1 MCSNRSG
8 APIHLFGVDFS
19 KVQEY
24 PGRHITKKKVYL
36 GSEIRGN
43 NIFKIRSKIMI
54 GKRVDETMLIMAQT
68 MNPQDANPAGNVHGG
83 IIMKLIDTIAGAV
96 ATRHARANVVTVSI
110 DRLVFYSPVFVGDLL
125 TLKASLN
132 MAGTTSMEVGVR
144 VEAENLLLGEVRH
157 TASAYL
163 TMVALGTDGRPL
175 QVPPLILETDEEL
188 RRNREAIARKKVR
201 LEERKKE
208 KADQASMED
217 KPKKKG
223 KKNNHGNS
231 L

>member
-1 MCSNRSG
+1 
-8 APIHLFGVDFS
+8 
-19 KVQEY
+19 
-24 PGRHITKKKVYL
+24 
-36 GSEIRGN
+36 
-43 NIFKIRSKIMI
+43 MI
-54 GKRVDETMLIMAQT
+54 GKRIDETMLIMAQT

-83 IIMKLIDTIAGAV
+83 VVMKLIDTIAGAV

-144 VEAENLLLGEVRH
+144 VETENLLFGQIRH

-201 LEERKKE
+201 LEERKRE
-208 KADQASMED
+208 KSDQALMED
-217 KPKKKG
+217 NPKKKKG
-223 KKNNHGNS
+223 VKS
-231 L
+231 AVDS

>member
-1 MCSNRSG
+1 MYSNRSG
-8 APIHLFGVDFS
+8 VPIHLFRVDFS

-24 PGRHITKKKVYL
+24 PRRHITKEKVYL
-36 GSEIRGN
+36 GSKIRGN
-43 NIFKIRSKIMI
+43 SIFKIRSKIMI

-83 IIMKLIDTIAGAV
+83 IVMKLIDTIAGAV

-110 DRLVFYSPVFVGDLL
+110 DRLVFYSPVLVGDLL

-144 VEAENLLLGEVRH
+144 VEAENLLLGDVRH

-163 TMVALGTDGRPL
+163 TMVALGTDGRPM
-175 QVPPLILETDEEL
+175 QVPPLILETDEEI

-217 KPKKKG
+217 KPKRKREKE
-223 KKNNHGNS
+223 
-231 L
+231 

>member
-1 MCSNRSG
+1 
-8 APIHLFGVDFS
+8 
-19 KVQEY
+19 
-24 PGRHITKKKVYL
+24 
-36 GSEIRGN
+36 
-43 NIFKIRSKIMI
+43 MI
-54 GKRVDETMLIMAQT
+54 GKRIDESMLIMAQT

-83 IIMKLIDTIAGAV
+83 VIMKLIDTIAGAV
-96 ATRHARANVVTVSI
+96 ATRHARSNVVTVSI

-144 VEAENLLLGEVRH
+144 VETENLLLGQIRH

-175 QVPPLILETDEEL
+175 KVPPLILEKDEEV
-188 RRNREAIARKKVR
+188 RRNGEAIARKKVR

-208 KADQASMED
+208 KAGQAFMED
-217 KPKKKG
+217 NTKKK
-223 KKNNHGNS
+223 KK
-231 L
+231 

>member
-1 MCSNRSG
+1 MCSNHSG
-8 APIHLFGVDFS
+8 ALIHLFGVDFS
-19 KVQEY
+19 KVREY
-24 PGRHITKKKVYL
+24 PGRHITKEKVNL
-36 GSEIRGN
+36 RSEIRGN
-43 NIFKIRSKIMI
+43 SIFKIRSKKMI

-83 IIMKLIDTIAGAV
+83 IVMKLIDTIAGAV

-132 MAGTTSMEVGVR
+132 MVGTTSMEVGVR

-208 KADQASMED
+208 KANQTFMED
-217 KPKKKG
+217 KPKKKR
-223 KKNNHGNS
+223 KKE
-231 L
+231 

>member
-1 MCSNRSG
+1 MDLPDIMCSNRSSV
-8 APIHLFGVDFS
+8 PIHLFRVDFN

-24 PGRHITKKKVYL
+24 PGRHITKEKVYL

-43 NIFKIRSKIMI
+43 SIFKIRSKIMI

-83 IIMKLIDTIAGAV
+83 VVMKLIDTIAGAV
-96 ATRHARANVVTVSI
+96 ATRHARVNVVTVSI

-175 QVPPLILETDEEL
+175 QVPPLILKTDEEF

-208 KADQASMED
+208 KADQASMAD
-217 KPKKKG
+217 KPKRKK
-223 KKNNHGNS
+223 KK
-231 L
+231 

>member
-1 MCSNRSG
+1 MDLPDIMCSNRSG
-8 APIHLFGVDFS
+8 VPIHLFRVDFS

-24 PGRHITKKKVYL
+24 PRRHITKEKVYL

-43 NIFKIRSKIMI
+43 SIFKIRSKIMI

-83 IIMKLIDTIAGAV
+83 IVMKLIDTIAGAV

-110 DRLVFYSPVFVGDLL
+110 DSLVFYSPVFVGDLL

-163 TMVALGTDGRPL
+163 TMVALGADGRPM
-175 QVPPLILETDEEL
+175 QVPPLILKTDEEL

-208 KADQASMED
+208 KADQASMAD
-217 KPKKKG
+217 KPKRKK
-223 KKNNHGNS
+223 KK
-231 L
+231 